1 MLKARVIKSAKREF
15 DCKILDTKKIVNA
28 TALGNLLKGDENTIV
43 TGDYVLIDEHDTIIE
58 VLPRTNEIF
67 RLIVREQKKKV
78 TAANCDLMVIVASVS
93 RPEFKRGIIDRFLV
107 RAHQWNLH
115 PLVVFN
121 KMDEF
126 DPSLLDLDFEVD
138 RLKKLGVECFEI
150 SAIKKDYVPQF
161 LSLGERD
168 LKARLQNKTSIFL
181 GQSGVGKSKT
191 ITLVS
196 DGKMNLLSR
205 DIGRAGKGTHT
216 TTWSEIVDCDTF
228 SMIDSP
234 GIRSF
239 GVEDLLVEDLITYFP
254 DIEEL
259 AVKCKFSNCSH
270 LEDTKG
276 CYFQEKL
283 NKSLRND
290 QLIYSRLDS
299 FLRMQEELSVTPSYI
314 KNPKKS

>member
-1 MLKARVIKSAKREF
+1 MLKARVMKSAKREF
-15 DCKILDTKKIVNA
+15 DCKFLDSKKMVTA

-43 TGDYVLIDEHDTIIE
+43 TGDYVMIDEKDTIME

-78 TAANCDLMVIVASVS
+78 TAANCDLMVIVVSVS
-93 RPEFKRGIIDRFLV
+93 RPEYKRGIVDRFLV

-126 DPSLLDLDFEVD
+126 DEENLDLEFEVD
-138 RLKKLGVECFEI
+138 RLKSLGVECFEI
-150 SAIKKDYVPQF
+150 SAKVENYKARF
-161 LSLGERD
+161 LKLGQIE
-168 LKARLQNKTSIFL
+168 LMARLQDKTSIFL

-191 ITLVS
+191 ISLVS
-196 DGKMNLLSR
+196 DGKIKLLSK

-239 GVEDLLVEDLITYFP
+239 GVEDLLEEDLITYFP

-259 AVKCKFSNCSH
+259 AVKCKFSNCTH
-270 LEDTKG
+270 LEETKG
-276 CYFQEKL
+276 CYFQENL
-283 NKSLRND
+283 NKDNREDL
-290 QLIYSRLDS
+290 LIYSRLES
-299 FLRMQEELSVTPSYI
+299 FLRMQEEIAVTPSYQ
-314 KNPKKS
+314 KNPKK